1 MGERKMTRL
10 WAGLLGFLAG
20 FAAIGLISSGMKLHG
35 ISMPGAAL
43 FCAAAAAVLT
53 LCTEKRWL
61 TVGLL
66 GAGLLWC
73 VRLWRTGPLNLSL
86 EALLYHISL
95 LYSRG
100 YGWGYI
106 RWSTQPLQA
115 YDSVLALRILAV
127 PVMLAVI
134 WGVMRPRWAFTAAVA
149 AFLPLVPCMLLT
161 DTVPNTVYI
170 FLQFLCILLLLLP
183 RLTRQ
188 QNAKRGN
195 TLTALLALPVALCLG
210 LMLLLVP
217 KEGYRGAELLDRI
230 ATGVEELVSRFAQSA
245 QQGTVEVVVPDPG
258 AGAVNLSYVGPKWER
273 KAPVMRI
280 RPDSSGVLYLRG
292 EVYDAYT
299 GTSWEASR
307 EAPLMSERLPAGIP
321 KRVVITTLQTHGMLY
336 VPYVT
341 LRLQDDTL
349 PKLKNGI
356 LRNTEGLKTYT
367 AVYLPQFSPD
377 SSWEEPVEA
386 SPEYLQLPADTLDAA
401 QAYLSTHLPDLPE
414 GVWQQAKAI
423 TAHVRQSAPYS
434 LQTPKMPE
442 GAGDFALWFLEESN
456 SGYCIHFATAATVLL
471 RAAGIPAR
479 YVTGYMGYAKANRE
493 TTLRQRDSHAWAECY
508 INGVGWVKLEATP
521 ADGLPEEAPTE
532 ETTLTRPT
540 QPTETEETT
549 LPTGDTQAS
558 NRPTKPST
566 PTDPQETQEAT
577 RPTEEKPTPKPSFK
591 LPDWTG
597 TVLNYLLLAAC
608 ILGQWQLRL
617 WLRRRRLKKASPNR
631 RALLLWQHVQ
641 WHCRLRK
648 LQPPQELLSLAQKAR
663 FSPYTL
669 TAEELG
675 QLSLWLDSSTEAIRS
690 EPLYI
695 RLAATL
701 LLALC

>member
-1 MGERKMTRL
+1 MNKTKTTRL

-20 FAAIGLISSGMKLHG
+20 VATIGLIRSGMELNFAMG
-35 ISMPGAAL
+35 SAIL
-43 FCAAAAAVLT
+43 FCAVAAAIFALCMDKKRLLLPVLA
-53 LCTEKRWL
+53 L
-61 TVGLL
+61 
-66 GAGLLWC
+66 GLLWC
-73 VRLWRTGPLNLSL
+73 IRLWRTGALNQSL
-86 EALLYHISL
+86 ETLLHYMTV
-95 LYSRG
+95 LYNRG

-106 RWSTQPLQA
+106 RWSTLELYPA
-115 YDSVLALRILAV
+115 DSALALKVLAA
-127 PVMLAVI
+127 PVMLAAVL
-134 WGVMRPRWAFTAAVA
+134 GVMRPKWAFFAATV

-161 DTVPNTVYI
+161 DTVPDAIYI

-183 RLTRQ
+183 KLTRQ
-188 QNAKRGN
+188 QNVKNGN
-195 TLTALLALPVALCLG
+195 TLTTLLALPVALCLG
-210 LMLLLVP
+210 LTLLLVP

-401 QAYLSTHLPDLPE
+401 QAYLSTHLSDLPE

-493 TTLRQRDSHAWAECY
+493 TTLRQQDSHAWVECY
-508 INGVGWVKLEATP
+508 INGVGWVMLEPTP
-521 ADGLPEEAPTE
+521 SDGLPEEAPTE

-617 WLRRRRLKKASPNR
+617 WLYRLKIKKAAPNR
-631 RALLLWQHVQ
+631 RALLIWRRVQ

-648 LQPPQELLSLAQKAR
+648 IEPPQELLGLAQKAR

-669 TAEELG
+669 TEEELA
-675 QLSLWLDSSTEAIRS
+675 LLRNWTEGSVGALRS
-690 EPLYI
+690 KPVYI

-701 LLALC
+701 VLALY